1 MSIWFGSIINVYTW
15 IAVNCLITKL
25 WLVNGHMIIILM
37 GCPLIVYIVIYLRQQ
52 RIEFLMDN
60 TMEKITS
67 DVDALIQINMIK
79 DLSIGRAGSKVSG
92 DSINSVES
100 EMKIKGIINLH
111 FEECKND

>member
-1 MSIWFGSIINVYTW
+1 
-15 IAVNCLITKL
+15 
-25 WLVNGHMIIILM
+25 
-37 GCPLIVYIVIYLRQQ
+37 
-52 RIEFLMDN
+52 MDN
-60 TMEKITS
+60 TMEKISS

-111 FEECKND
+111 FEECKNDQCICRNLEELYDCSQ

>member
-1 MSIWFGSIINVYTW
+1 MV
-15 IAVNCLITKL
+15 
-25 WLVNGHMIIILM
+25 IILM

-52 RIEFLMDN
+52 RIEFFMDN

-100 EMKIKGIINLH
+100 EMKFVGFYTIKQPSPHIH
-111 FEECKND
+111 SF